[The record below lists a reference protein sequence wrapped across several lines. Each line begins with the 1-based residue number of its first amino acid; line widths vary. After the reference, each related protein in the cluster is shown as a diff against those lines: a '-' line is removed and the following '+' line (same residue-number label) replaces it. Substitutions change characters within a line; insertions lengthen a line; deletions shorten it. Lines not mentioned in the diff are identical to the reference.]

1 VLGALEIRADS
12 STDSRLEQSK
22 LRPKIEHSRSGGA
35 GVEVS
40 SLGFY
45 TAWISRFAGFW
56 FGIRGGRLR
65 EGRGRGKG
73 WKMKG
78 R

>member
-1 VLGALEIRADS
+1 MLGALEIRADS
-12 STDSRLEQSK
+12 STDSRLEKSK
-22 LRPKIEHSRSGGA
+22 LRAKIEHSRSGGA

-56 FGIRGGRLR
+56 FGIRGVRLR
-65 EGRGRGKG
+65 EGEEGGRDGK
-73 WKMKG
+73 
-78 R
+78 